1 MKPQIV
7 TALIATLLLIGCGEK
22 TFSKTDV
29 ETGSMEALSKKVGQP
44 SPQIT
49 CPNDMKAKVGEKMI
63 CSMPIN
69 SKIYD
74 VTITVT
80 SLGDNN
86 IGNYDA
92 EVASA
97 PRP

>member
-1 MKPQIV
+1 MKLQILP
-7 TALIATLLLIGCGEK
+7 ALLATLLLIGCGEK
-22 TFSKTDV
+22 TFSKADV

-69 SKIYD
+69 AKTYD
-74 VTITVT
+74 VTITVS

-86 IGNYDA
+86 IGTYDV

>member
-1 MKPQIV
+1 MKPQIAP
-7 TALIATLLLIGCGEK
+7 ALIATLLLIGCGEK

-29 ETGSMEALSKKVGQP
+29 ETGSMEALSKKVGQQ

-69 SKIYD
+69 AKTYD
-74 VTITVT
+74 VAISVT
-80 SLGDNN
+80 SVGDNN
-86 IGNYDA
+86 IGNYDV
-92 EVASA
+92 EVAST

>member
-1 MKPQIV
+1 MKPQI
-7 TALIATLLLIGCGEK
+7 ALAFVATLLLIGCGEK

-29 ETGSMEALSKKVGQP
+29 ETGSMEALTKKVGQP

-49 CPNDMKAKVGEKMI
+49 CPDDLKAKVGEKMI

-69 SKIYD
+69 AKTYD
-74 VTITVT
+74 VTVTVT
-80 SLGDNN
+80 SLDDSSTGH
-86 IGNYDA
+86 YDV

>member
-1 MKPQIV
+1 MKPQIILAFV
-7 TALIATLLLIGCGEK
+7 STLLLIGCGEK
-22 TFSKTDV
+22 TFSKADV

-69 SKIYD
+69 AKTYD

-86 IGNYDA
+86 IGNYDV

>member
-7 TALIATLLLIGCGEK
+7 PAFIATILLSGCGEK

-29 ETGSMEALSKKVGQP
+29 ETGSMEALTKKVGQP

-49 CPNDMKAKVGEKMI
+49 CPDDMKAKVGEKMI
-63 CSMPIN
+63 CSMQIN
-69 SKIYD
+69 AKTYD

-80 SLGDNN
+80 SVGDDN
-86 IGNYDA
+86 IGRYDV

>member
-1 MKPQIV
+1 MKLQIV
-7 TALIATLLLIGCGEK
+7 FAFVSTLLLIGCGEK
-22 TFSKTDV
+22 TFSKADV
-29 ETGSMEALSKKVGQP
+29 ETGSMEALTKKVGQP

-69 SKIYD
+69 AKTYD

-80 SLGDNN
+80 SVGDNN
-86 IGNYDA
+86 IGNYDV

>member
-1 MKPQIV
+1 MKPQIILAFV
-7 TALIATLLLIGCGEK
+7 STLLLIGCGEK
-22 TFSKTDV
+22 TFSKADV

-49 CPNDMKAKVGEKMI
+49 CPNDMKAKVGEKMV

-69 SKIYD
+69 AKTYD

-86 IGNYDA
+86 IGNYDV

>member
-1 MKPQIV
+1 MKPQI
-7 TALIATLLLIGCGEK
+7 ALAFVSTLLLIGCGEK
-22 TFSKTDV
+22 TFSKADV
-29 ETGSMEALSKKVGQP
+29 ETGSMEALTKKVGQQ

-63 CSMPIN
+63 CSMPI
-69 SKIYD
+69 KVKTYD

-86 IGNYDA
+86 IGNYDV

>member
-1 MKPQIV
+1 MKPQLV
-7 TALIATLLLIGCGEK
+7 PALVATILLIGCGEK

-49 CPNDMKAKVGEKMI
+49 CPDDMKAKVGEKMI

-69 SKIYD
+69 SKTYD

-80 SLGDNN
+80 SLDDT
-86 IGNYDA
+86 IGHYDV
-92 EVASA
+92 EVATA

>member
-1 MKPQIV
+1 MKIQIV
-7 TALIATLLLIGCGEK
+7 PALIATLLLIGCGEK

-49 CPNDMKAKVGEKMI
+49 CPNDLKAKVGEKMI

-69 SKIYD
+69 AKTYD
-74 VTITVT
+74 VTVTV
-80 SLGDNN
+80 SALGDNN
-86 IGNYDA
+86 IGTYDV
-92 EVASA
+92 EVATA